1 MNRYVFSALI
11 YISEQGVIVNIS
23 LSLLTMTDTNY
34 TPISTAS
41 SLDAHD
47 NVTIEIQRLEK
58 LLHDADIP
66 HELWDKAN
74 VQMQRINLALRYGG
88 NVNQLDM
95 ISKYVEWITSLPW
108 TKESLDNLDIQ
119 NAQKVMDANHFG
131 LEDIKKRILE
141 YISVLILQKK
151 NAKPGM
157 HFHAPILL
165 FVGLAGT
172 GKTTFASSIAEVFG
186 RQFVRIPFGGLSSA
200 LDLRGVSKV
209 QPEAEPG
216 YIMRALRRVNT
227 RNPVIL
233 LDELDRVVDTSRGA
247 IMGVLLEL
255 LDPKQNSSFVDHY
268 IDFPFDLSE
277 ALFVATANNTQDIST
292 AVMDRLEVIQM
303 PSYTDDQKI
312 AIGRDYILPRLT
324 QESGIPKDAITIE
337 DEVWKAIAREAGYD
351 PGIRSVERKVESI
364 VRTAAL
370 RMVSSTD
377 TTFTVNGINMK
388 EFLD

>member
-1 MNRYVFSALI
+1 MS
-11 YISEQGVIVNIS
+11 
-23 LSLLTMTDTNY
+23 DTNY

-41 SLDAHD
+41 SLDSHD

-74 VQMQRINLALRYGG
+74 IQLQRINLALRYGG

-95 ISKYVEWITSLPW
+95 ISKYVEWVTSLPW
-108 TKESLDNLDIQ
+108 TKASPDNLDIET
-119 NAQKVMDANHFG
+119 AKKVMDTNHFG
-131 LEDIKKRILE
+131 LEEIKKRILE

-151 NAKPGM
+151 KADASM

-172 GKTTFASSIAEVFG
+172 GKTTFAKSIAEVFG

-216 YIMRALRRVNT
+216 YIMRALRRVGT

-233 LDELDRVVDTSRGA
+233 LDELDRVVDTSRGS

-268 IDFPFDLSE
+268 IDFPFDLSD

-312 AIGRDYILPRLT
+312 AIGRDYILPRLMK
-324 QESGIPKDAITIE
+324 ESAIPDGAIQIE
-337 DEVWKAIAREAGYD
+337 DEVWKALAREAGYD

-364 VRTAAL
+364 VRTAAF
-370 RMVSSTD
+370 RMVGGAGTS
-377 TTFTVNGINMK
+377 FVVNGANMK